1 MPTTTNTNTNVRQQL
16 KVLKAFVENGSLPK
30 PINKDRK
37 LNTVIDELLGMYN
50 RNYNITLDVSGI
62 ERYFLTLYT
71 KERPKEGNL
80 RIISRVMILMALYKR
95 VKQFLSKKVRSGHVS
110 SNALPEL
117 NELVTAVEKMRDWTV
132 WTPRGATATK

>member
-37 LNTVIDELLGMYN
+37 LNTVIDELLGMYK

-62 ERYFLTLYT
+62 ERYFITLYT
-71 KERPKEGNL
+71 KERPKEGHL
-80 RIISRVMILMALYKR
+80 RVMGRLMVLMALYNR
-95 VKQFLSKKVRSGHVS
+95 AKQFLSKKVRNGRVS
-110 SNALPEL
+110 AKSVPEL
-117 NELVTAVEKMRDWTV
+117 NELVTSVEKMKSWTV